1 MIAMTRFVPVVLA
14 GGSGTRLWPLS
25 RKNFPKQFL
34 QLHGKDSLLQA
45 SIRRLEQSGATEALI
60 VCNEAHYFLCQE
72 QLERSSLNL
81 HYLLEPVAR
90 NTAPAIA
97 LAALHLQKTHRKN
110 VVLVVLPSDHWIG
123 DDARWQQ
130 AITNAATRAGTEGS
144 LITFGIR
151 PDSPKTGYG
160 YIEGA
165 GVDSAGF
172 AKVRSFREKP
182 DAATAQDFIQ
192 SGQYFWNSGMF
203 AFRAD
208 SYLNALKQHAQDIYD
223 QCVLSANES
232 QQQQNYLRVDEA
244 RFAACRSESI
254 DYAIMEHTNQAEVLP
269 IDLPWSDLGCWSSVS
284 DIQDKDIDGNTLL
297 GPVVARDSKNCHVSS
312 TNTLVT
318 TLGLQDSIVVAT
330 EDAILVADKAY
341 SQQVKDMV
349 ASLQLQ
355 HDALTHDHKC
365 VSRPWGSYEVLA
377 EGKAFKVKRLMVK
390 PGAKLSLQRHQ
401 HRAEHWV
408 VVGGIADV
416 TLGEEH
422 MRLLP
427 NQSTYI
433 SPRTIHRLA
442 NPGQEPLFV
451 IEVQTGSYLGE
462 DDIERIEDIYHRKE
476 RQADAKV

>member
-1 MIAMTRFVPVVLA
+1 MTSFVPVILA

-34 QLHGKDSLLQA
+34 QLHGKDSLLQS
-45 SIRRLEQSGATEALI
+45 SIRRLEQSAAKEALI

-72 QLERSSLNL
+72 QLEHSSLNIQ
-81 HYLLEPVAR
+81 YLLEPVAR

-97 LAALHLQKTHRKN
+97 LAALHLQKTHGKN
-110 VVLVVLPSDHWIG
+110 VTLVVLPSDHWIG
-123 DDARWQQ
+123 EHELWQQ
-130 AITNAATRAGTEGS
+130 AITKAAERATTEGR

-165 GVDSAGF
+165 PVDAAGF
-172 AKVRSFREKP
+172 AKVLSFREKP
-182 DAATAQDFIQ
+182 DAETAQHFLQ

-208 SYLNALKQHAQDIYD
+208 SYLHALKQHAADIYD
-223 QCVLSANES
+223 QCVLSASES
-232 QQQQNYLRVDEA
+232 QHQQNYLRIDEA
-244 RFAACRSESI
+244 RFSACRSESI
-254 DYAIMEHTNQAEVLP
+254 DYAIMEHTADAEVLP
-269 IDLPWSDLGCWSSVS
+269 INIPWSDLGCWNSVA
-284 DIQDKDIDGNTLL
+284 DIQDKDADGNTLL
-297 GPVVARDSKNCHVSS
+297 GPVVAKDSKNCHVSS

-318 TLGLQDSIVVAT
+318 AIGLQDSIVVAT

-349 ASLQLQ
+349 ASLQQQ

-377 EGKAFKVKRLMVK
+377 EGLAFKVKRLMVK

-442 NPGQEPLFV
+442 NPGKEPLFV

-462 DDIERIEDIYHRKE
+462 DDIERIEDVYHRVV